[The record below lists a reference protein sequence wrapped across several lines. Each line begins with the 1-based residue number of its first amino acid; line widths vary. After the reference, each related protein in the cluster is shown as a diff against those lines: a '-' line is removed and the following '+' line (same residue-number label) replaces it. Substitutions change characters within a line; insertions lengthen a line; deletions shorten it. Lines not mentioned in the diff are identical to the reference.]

1 MKTKIL
7 ILSWMVVGVGICFF
21 SQIALAANYNWVPAQ
36 GTNCDAACGRA
47 GQAAV
52 YSGTEGSKSGA
63 ATQLYVCGVDVKI
76 YQRQRQQYSSG
87 FVPGKNVVATTT
99 CNVPFNGKENILQS
113 FVCLCVPR

>member
-1 MKTKIL
+1 MKTKVL
-7 ILSWMVVGVGICFF
+7 VPSLLVVGIFLF
-21 SQIALAANYNWVPAQ
+21 SQSTLAANYTWIPAQ
-36 GTNCDAACGRA
+36 GTNCDTTCGRA
-47 GQAAV
+47 GQVAV

-99 CNVPFNGKENILQS
+99 CNVPFNGKENVIQS